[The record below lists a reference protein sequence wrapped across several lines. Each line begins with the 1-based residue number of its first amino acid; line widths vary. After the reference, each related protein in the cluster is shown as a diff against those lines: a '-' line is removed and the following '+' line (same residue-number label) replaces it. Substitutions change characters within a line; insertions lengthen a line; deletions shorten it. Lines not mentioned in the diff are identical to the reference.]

1 MMPHNTF
8 IVGANGQLGSALREI
23 YPDARTADISELD
36 ITSQESIE
44 NYDWSNVEVIINAAA
59 YTNVDGAETPE
70 GRIAAWKVNASAVGN
85 LARIAAELNITLVHV
100 SSEYVFDGTTKQHGE
115 EEPFSPL
122 GVYAQSKAAGDIA
135 VGVAGKHYI
144 ARTTWLIG
152 NGNNFVKTMASL
164 ADKGVQPSVVNDQ
177 IGRLTFTSTL
187 AAGIK
192 HLIDTGAPYGTYN
205 ITNDGDVASWADIAK
220 EVYKLSGKPSSSVTP
235 VTTEEYYAGK
245 EVIAPR
251 PLKSTLDLSKIKAT
265 GFTPEDW
272 REKLEQYMKGAE

>member
-85 LARIAAELNITLVHV
+85 LARKAAELNITLVHV

-205 ITNDGDVASWADIAK
+205 ITNDGDVASWSDIAK
-220 EVYKLSGKPSSSVTP
+220 LVYESRGRAGDDVTP
-235 VTTEEYYAGK
+235 VSTSQYYAGK
-245 EVIAPR
+245 SDIAPR
-251 PLKSTLDLSKIKAT
+251 PLQSGVDLRKIKAT
-265 GFTPEDW
+265 GFTPSDW
-272 REKLEQYMKGAE
+272 RTELSAYLNNL

>member
-59 YTNVDGAETPE
+59 YTNVDGAETLE

-85 LARIAAELNITLVHV
+85 LARKAAELNITLVHV

-164 ADKGVQPSVVNDQ
+164 ADKGIQPSVVNDQ

-192 HLIDTGAPYGTYN
+192 HLIDAHAPYGTYN
-205 ITNDGDVASWADIAK
+205 ITNSGESTSWATIAQRVF
-220 EVYKLSGKPSSSVTP
+220 ELSGKPASDITP
-235 VTTEEYYAGK
+235 VTTAEYYAGK
-245 EVIAPR
+245 TGIAPR
-251 PLKSTLDLSKIKAT
+251 PLQSTLDLSKLLAT

-272 REKLEQYMKGAE
+272 QTKLRQYLKEN